1 MRCHAAEWGA
11 VTGRFGPHKP
21 GADRRTG
28 GPVGFR
34 KEAASAVKAWLHG
47 PGGRAGLKIRLDQ
60 GVALHTSS
68 GPEEWPGDEIK
79 HRGGAPVGVRPTLL
93 GAHAS
98 PGVLFKCDAD
108 RRSTPS
114 PVWEKGKRDGR
125 CAPAS
130 FGRGGGAMPKSMRNI
145 DSCIFPVLTG
155 GTGARRTRCFLLPA
169 CGEKSLPSG
178 SDPRVASSAAASR
191 MRGPL
196 DRLKHL
202 EMPLT
207 RPPSPGLRRAT
218 SRRTRGEM
226 KRACAMRAW

>member
-34 KEAASAVKAWLHG
+34 KEAATAVKAWLHG

-79 HRGGAPVGVRPTLL
+79 HRGGAPVGVRPTSL

-98 PGVLFKCDAD
+98 PGVLFKCGAD

-114 PVWEKGKRDGR
+114 PVWEKGKRDEDLPEVPKLGSAER
-125 CAPAS
+125 WLFS
-130 FGRGGGAMPKSMRNI
+130 FS
-145 DSCIFPVLTG
+145 
-155 GTGARRTRCFLLPA
+155 
-169 CGEKSLPSG
+169 
-178 SDPRVASSAAASR
+178 
-191 MRGPL
+191 PL
-196 DRLKHL
+196 
-202 EMPLT
+202 
-207 RPPSPGLRRAT
+207 A
-218 SRRTRGEM
+218 TRGEDCVR
-226 KRACAMRAW
+226 RARAV

>member
-28 GPVGFR
+28 GPVGFP
-34 KEAASAVKAWLHG
+34 KEAATAVKAWLHG
-47 PGGRAGLKIRLDQ
+47 PDGRAGLKIRLDQ
-60 GVALHTSS
+60 GVTLHTSS

-79 HRGGAPVGVRPTLL
+79 HRGGAPVGVRPTSL

-114 PVWEKGKRDGR
+114 PVWEKGKRDQR

-130 FGRGGGAMPKSMRNI
+130 VNGPAELCRIHAQHRFLYFPCINRRNSRARERNP
-145 DSCIFPVLTG
+145 DAAQHVL
-155 GTGARRTRCFLLPA
+155 
-169 CGEKSLPSG
+169 
-178 SDPRVASSAAASR
+178 
-191 MRGPL
+191 
-196 DRLKHL
+196 
-202 EMPLT
+202 
-207 RPPSPGLRRAT
+207 RPG
-218 SRRTRGEM
+218 
-226 KRACAMRAW
+226 

>member
-34 KEAASAVKAWLHG
+34 KEAANAVKAWLHG

-98 PGVLFKCDAD
+98 PGVLFKCGAD
-108 RRSTPS
+108 RRSAPS

-130 FGRGGGAMPKSMRNI
+130 LRRAGGAMS
-145 DSCIFPVLTG
+145 
-155 GTGARRTRCFLLPA
+155 A
-169 CGEKSLPSG
+169 
-178 SDPRVASSAAASR
+178 VASPKNPKRVRRIHGKNTAKQKGVCAGYARETRSYHPPAAKSA
-191 MRGPL
+191 
-196 DRLKHL
+196 H
-202 EMPLT
+202 
-207 RPPSPGLRRAT
+207 
-218 SRRTRGEM
+218 
-226 KRACAMRAW
+226 

>member
-34 KEAASAVKAWLHG
+34 KEAANAVKAWLHG

-130 FGRGGGAMPKSMRNI
+130 FGRGGGAMRN
-145 DSCIFPVLTG
+145 SF
-155 GTGARRTRCFLLPA
+155 
-169 CGEKSLPSG
+169 
-178 SDPRVASSAAASR
+178 
-191 MRGPL
+191 PL
-196 DRLKHL
+196 DTTSS
-202 EMPLT
+202 PLPLAGEGGPE
-207 RPPSPGLRRAT
+207 RSDGPGEGFLRE
-218 SRRTRGEM
+218 SL
-226 KRACAMRAW
+226 

>member
-125 CAPAS
+125 CTPAS
-130 FGRGGGAMPKSMRNI
+130 FGRAGGAMSN
-145 DSCIFPVLTG
+145 SL
-155 GTGARRTRCFLLPA
+155 
-169 CGEKSLPSG
+169 SLPTTSSPRPLAGEGGERGAKRARAGRGLCLQEVVQNEASPALTSLSLHSG
-178 SDPRVASSAAASR
+178 TSPAS
-191 MRGPL
+191 G
-196 DRLKHL
+196 
-202 EMPLT
+202 
-207 RPPSPGLRRAT
+207 
-218 SRRTRGEM
+218 RGEECPG
-226 KRACAMRAW
+226 RG